1 MIFKNIYVYLIIP
14 LFLGCISTV
23 VKGILIGKWYPF
35 ILEKPKGKLSKE
47 EIENTKKNIFSVAL
61 YKISGTVI
69 NSTDNI
75 IVSSFISIILT
86 GIYSNYLILTSA
98 VNTMLEIL
106 FSAFTASLGNLNVEA
121 AGNIEKKY
129 SIFKILSFLNFW
141 MYGFC
146 SVCFL
151 VLFDPFIRIWIGEKF
166 IMNSLT
172 EYIIVVNF
180 LIVGLQETIG
190 THRAAYGLFYKG
202 RYRPV
207 FSVLLN
213 IISSIIFVRIFP
225 EEYGI
230 VAVLLGTIVSNLAV
244 SWWFDSYLVFKYA
257 FNKKPISF
265 YVTFWKRFIFVIIIG
280 IIFRKISM
288 SLPFSG
294 IKEVLID
301 GILVTIVYNMI
312 FVLLFFK
319 KDEFRYLRNSISN
332 IVARRIKSR

>member
-1 MIFKNIYVYLIIP
+1 M
-14 LFLGCISTV
+14 
-23 VKGILIGKWYPF
+23 IGKWYPF

-47 EIENTKKNIFSVAL
+47 EVENTKKNIFSVAL

-265 YVTFWKRFIFVIIIG
+265 YVTFWKRFIYVMLIG
-280 IIFRKISM
+280 IVFRKASVL
-288 SLPFSG
+288 LPFSG
-294 IKEVLID
+294 IMEMIID

-319 KDEFRYLRNSISN
+319 KDEFKYLRNSIRN
-332 IVARRIKSR
+332 IVARKIKSR

>member
-1 MIFKNIYVYLIIP
+1 MQI
-14 LFLGCISTV
+14 
-23 VKGILIGKWYPF
+23 KG
-35 ILEKPKGKLSKE
+35 
-47 EIENTKKNIFSVAL
+47 
-61 YKISGTVI
+61 
-69 NSTDNI
+69 
-75 IVSSFISIILT
+75 
-86 GIYSNYLILTSA
+86 
-98 VNTMLEIL
+98 
-106 FSAFTASLGNLNVEA
+106 
-121 AGNIEKKY
+121 
-129 SIFKILSFLNFW
+129 
-141 MYGFC
+141 
-146 SVCFL
+146 
-151 VLFDPFIRIWIGEKF
+151 GE
-166 IMNSLT
+166 T
-172 EYIIVVNF
+172 
-180 LIVGLQETIG
+180 
-190 THRAAYGLFYKG
+190 
-202 RYRPV
+202 
-207 FSVLLN
+207 
-213 IISSIIFVRIFP
+213 
-225 EEYGI
+225 YGI

>member
-1 MIFKNIYVYLIIP
+1 
-14 LFLGCISTV
+14 
-23 VKGILIGKWYPF
+23 
-35 ILEKPKGKLSKE
+35 
-47 EIENTKKNIFSVAL
+47 
-61 YKISGTVI
+61 
-69 NSTDNI
+69 
-75 IVSSFISIILT
+75 
-86 GIYSNYLILTSA
+86 
-98 VNTMLEIL
+98 
-106 FSAFTASLGNLNVEA
+106 
-121 AGNIEKKY
+121 
-129 SIFKILSFLNFW
+129 